1 MSLDDIARA
10 RRDSLRARSRFETTL
25 AATQARLHPT
35 NLAEEAWDG
44 VKEKGAEVADNAVQA
59 VRSRPAAVSLTL
71 GAVALFLAR
80 GPLKRAVT
88 HLISGDEDDGIE
100 PGEPELN
107 DTKDRA
113 PARARRGA
121 D

>member
-1 MSLDDIARA
+1 MSLDDIAQA
-10 RRDSLRARSRFETTL
+10 RRESLRARTRFETTL

-59 VRSRPAAVSLTL
+59 VKSRPAAVSLTL

-80 GPLKRAVT
+80 GPLLRAASRLV
-88 HLISGDEDDGIE
+88 SGGEEDGGIE
-100 PGEPELN
+100 PGDAALSASE
-107 DTKDRA
+107 KGVR
-113 PARARRGA
+113 
-121 D
+121 